1 MPNTEMIEDRLRFLE
16 IDQHAIEELRIAKQL
31 LEPELDR
38 MLENFYSHILDET
51 LVKAVFAD
59 DEAIERAR
67 EAQKKHWLKTL
78 FGGQLKSTYFDKAE
92 RIGRSHARVG
102 LTPNWYI
109 GGYSMML
116 VQFIQHISVVA
127 PKEGHDAS
135 PMIQAICKA
144 VLLDLDL
151 VIHCYLE
158 AKDESMLEILGRA
171 TMFTADMEK
180 LNSELNLA
188 TARVKASTEA
198 MSEDAREKDRHANQ
212 LARLVVQVDAM
223 ADKVKQIDERLSE
236 LKTGDRLYSAKDG
249 DETGLFAKL
258 KARILG
264 E

>member
-1 MPNTEMIEDRLRFLE
+1 MPNTAMIEERLQFLK
-16 IDQHAIEELRIAKQL
+16 IDQDVIEELRNAKGF

-38 MLENFYSHILDET
+38 MLESFYSHILDET
-51 LVKAVFAD
+51 LVKTVFAD

-78 FGGQLKSTYFDKAE
+78 FGGKFKSTYFDKAE

-109 GGYSMML
+109 GGYCMML

-158 AKDESMLEILGRA
+158 AKDESMLDILRRA
-171 TMFTADMEK
+171 TMFTADIEK
-180 LNSELNLA
+180 LNSELNLV
-188 TARVKASTEA
+188 TAQLKASTEA
-198 MSEDAREKDRHANQ
+198 MSEGATERDRHASQ

-223 ADKVKQIDERLSE
+223 ADKVKQIDERVGE
-236 LKTGDRLYSAKDG
+236 LKTGDRLYTPISSDL
-249 DETGLFAKL
+249 TGTIAKL